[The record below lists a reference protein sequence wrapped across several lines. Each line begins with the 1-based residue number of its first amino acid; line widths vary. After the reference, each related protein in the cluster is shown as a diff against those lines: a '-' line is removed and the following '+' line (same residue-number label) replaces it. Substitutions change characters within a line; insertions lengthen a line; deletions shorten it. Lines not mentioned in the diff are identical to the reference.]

1 MQVGELMVSDVV
13 RIEKGAT
20 VRHAAA
26 AMLRND
32 VGSVIVVDGT
42 IPVGI
47 VTETDVLAAG
57 FERDIP
63 FSDMDVT
70 SIMSS
75 DLVTADRE
83 MTVRRAAETMI
94 EQEVK
99 KLPVVEDFE
108 IVGIVT
114 MSDIV
119 REHAALIEEAK
130 ASRAARRS
138 WETEDD

>member
-1 MQVGELMVSDVV
+1 MQVGELMITDVV
-13 RIEKGAT
+13 RISRDAT
-20 VRHAAA
+20 VRNAAA

-32 VGSVIVVDGT
+32 VGSVIVMDDTV
-42 IPVGI
+42 PMGI

-57 FERDIP
+57 FEFDAPYSSI
-63 FSDMDVT
+63 DVT
-70 SIMSS
+70 TVMSS
-75 DLVTADRE
+75 DLITATRD

-94 EQEVK
+94 EEGVK

-108 IVGIVT
+108 IVGIIT

-119 REHAALIEEAK
+119 REHAALISEAK
-130 ASRAARRS
+130 SWRSAKRS